1 MIESLS
7 LFITIVISLA
17 VITSMMF
24 NPRRLEAIG
33 YSLSILFLQA
43 LIAGHED
50 VFFICPQFPIYISPL
65 DNLDPDNTMP
75 DSRARGV
82 YVDTALLLARCT
94 RVRDATGS
102 IGDAF
107 RKAYEDRHVDFFSKL
122 DITSLEVPVLEERK
136 RGPTRHPK
144 GIEEYFQSIFA
155 A

>member
-75 DSRARGV
+75 HSLASELSFH
-82 YVDTALLLARCT
+82 TPFLLPLSTPPPEPPA
-94 RVRDATGS
+94 S
-102 IGDAF
+102 
-107 RKAYEDRHVDFFSKL
+107 
-122 DITSLEVPVLEERK
+122 
-136 RGPTRHPK
+136 
-144 GIEEYFQSIFA
+144 
-155 A
+155 